1 MESEFQERFQH
12 VAEMQ
17 YYGTGRR
24 KSATARVYLRP
35 GGGNFKVNG
44 AAIDSYFKNEALR
57 MIIRQPLQLT
67 DTVNKFDVVVNV
79 AGGGSAG
86 QAGAVR
92 HGIARALLE
101 FNAELRKKLKKAGL
115 LTRDP
120 RAKERKKYGQ
130 KGARKRFQFSK
141 R

>member
-1 MESEFQERFQH
+1 MTAT
-12 VAEMQ
+12 VQ

-24 KSATARVYLRP
+24 KSSTARVFLRP
-35 GGGNFKVNG
+35 GAGAFVVNDRELDG
-44 AAIDSYFKNEALR
+44 YFKNETHR
-57 MIIRQPLQLT
+57 MIIREPFVVT
-67 DTVNKFDVVVNV
+67 ETSGKFDIFVRVL
-79 AGGGSAG
+79 GGGTAG

-92 HGIARALLE
+92 LGITRALIEYDL
-101 FNAELRKKLKKAGL
+101 ELRKKLKKSGF

-120 RAKERKKYGQ
+120 RGKERKKYGQ